1 MHMPCSEAG
10 RIVLVLDSDPPALR
24 NKVWVLSLSL
34 LVSEFHYMWSCN
46 VVGELLYFMMLEF
59 TVKKIELVS

>member
-24 NKVWVLSLSL
+24 NKVWVLFLSF
-34 LVSEFHYMWSCN
+34 LVAEFHYMWSCN
-46 VVGELLYFMMLEF
+46 AVREFYFL
-59 TVKKIELVS
+59 